1 MTEAYAQGQTGRGP
15 SFAVTAS
22 TMEQMPETQELVS
35 VDEQDTQ
42 LIPMAINGEGP
53 TVEEPEEALGQ
64 QQQPGGDV
72 HYQMYVHAPEYHWHV
87 HAEVQTGAD
96 VEGRAAI
103 EELHQRTHDFARD
116 TVREVEALQQAV
128 SSADQRAGSIEAVV
142 GEMSTRVGH
151 VSELAT

>member
-1 MTEAYAQGQTGRGP
+1 M
-15 SFAVTAS
+15 
-22 TMEQMPETQELVS
+22 
-35 VDEQDTQ
+35 
-42 LIPMAINGEGP
+42 
-53 TVEEPEEALGQ
+53 
-64 QQQPGGDV
+64 

-142 GEMSTRVGH
+142 GEMSTRVDQ
-151 VSELAT
+151 VSELATQVATALEAQADHITQAGEDLQHWQGGVDTRVADACTQTCEAPVDTGCLQERLQT